1 MESEK
6 EWYEEEREDSDDSE
20 DSEDEDKK
28 RNLNVIQSRLMK
40 LGIRQGA
47 LEIESSAADK
57 VLVDFEAFKE
67 GFEESSNVKKEKI
80 VQVKIELDEDRVF
93 ALTLLRMRKSCFC
106 WLGGLK
112 DTPRLSQMNLS
123 VPFAADRAVTTP
135 LLGGTDRFRYVFHV
149 FSLSLSRFLCS
160 AFFFR

>member
-1 MESEK
+1 MSEK
-6 EWYEEEREDSDDSE
+6 EWYEEEREKESDSDSE
-20 DSEDEDKK
+20 SEDEDKK

-47 LEIESSAADK
+47 LEIESSAAGD

-67 GFEESSNVKKEKI
+67 GFEECTNVKKEKI
-80 VQVKIELDEDRVF
+80 VQVKIELDDDRVF
-93 ALTLLRMRKSCFC
+93 AVTLLRMRKSCFC

-123 VPFAADRAVTTP
+123 VPFGDRSVSTP
-135 LLGGTDRFRYVFHV
+135 LLGGTDRFRYVASHFT
-149 FSLSLSRFLCS
+149 LSLCRL
-160 AFFFR
+160 

>member
-1 MESEK
+1 MSEK
-6 EWYEEEREDSDDSE
+6 DWYEEESDSEGSDDS
-20 DSEDEDKK
+20 EDKK
-28 RNLNVIQSRLMK
+28 RNLSVIQSRLMK

-47 LEIESSAADK
+47 LEIESSAAGD
-57 VLVDFEAFKE
+57 VVVDYEAFKE
-67 GFEESSNVKKEKI
+67 GFEETSCKEKKEKI
-80 VQVKIELDEDRVF
+80 VQVKIELDEDKVF

>member
-6 EWYEEEREDSDDSE
+6 EWYEEEREES

-47 LEIESSAADK
+47 LEIQSSAADK

-67 GFEESSNVKKEKI
+67 GFKERSKVKKEKTI
-80 VQVKIELDEDRVF
+80 QVKIELDEDRVF

-123 VPFAADRAVTTP
+123 VPIGDSSVSTP
-135 LLGGTDRFRYVFHV
+135 LLGGTDRFRYVVSNFTLY
-149 FSLSLSRFLCS
+149 FFAALSLLFSDDV
-160 AFFFR
+160 

>member
-6 EWYEEEREDSDDSE
+6 EWYEEEREESDS

-47 LEIESSAADK
+47 LEIESSAADD
-57 VLVDFEAFKE
+57 VIVDYEAFKE
-67 GFEESSNVKKEKI
+67 GFEETSCMEKKEKI
-80 VQVKIELDEDRVF
+80 VQVKIELDEDKVF

>member
-1 MESEK
+1 MSEK
-6 EWYEEEREDSDDSE
+6 DWYEEESDRDDS
-20 DSEDEDKK
+20 EDKK
-28 RNLNVIQSRLMK
+28 RNLSVIQSRLMK

-47 LEIESSAADK
+47 LEIESSAAGD
-57 VLVDFEAFKE
+57 VVVDYEAFKE
-67 GFEESSNVKKEKI
+67 GFEETSCKEKI
-80 VQVKIELDEDRVF
+80 VQVKIELDEDKVF